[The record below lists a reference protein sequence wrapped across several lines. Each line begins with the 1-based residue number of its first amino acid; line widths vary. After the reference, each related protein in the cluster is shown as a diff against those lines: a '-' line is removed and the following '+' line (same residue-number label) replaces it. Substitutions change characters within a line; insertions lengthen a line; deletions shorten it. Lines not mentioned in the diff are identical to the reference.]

1 MMFGILDTST
11 SALTAYRTQ
20 LDVIA
25 GNMAMK
31 DVTRDALGNP
41 APYRRRAALFAA
53 GHPALGPGSPGVHV
67 AQVVEDP
74 SPFGLRWDP
83 GHVDAVKEGELKG
96 YVRTSNVDIHTEMV
110 NAMTAARAYE
120 ANITVAEATKKMAS
134 TALMLLA

>member
-1 MMFGILDTST
+1 MFGILETST

-25 GNMAMK
+25 GNIAMK
-31 DVTRDALGNP
+31 DVTRDEYGNP

-53 GHPALGPGSPGVHV
+53 GDPMLGPKSPGVHV
-67 AQVVEDP
+67 SRIVEDP
-74 SPFGLRWDP
+74 APFGLRWDP
-83 GHVDAVKEGELKG
+83 GHVDAVQNGELKG
-96 YVRTSNVDIHTEMV
+96 YVLTSNVDMHTEMV

-120 ANITVAEATKKMAS
+120 ANITVAEATKKMAA